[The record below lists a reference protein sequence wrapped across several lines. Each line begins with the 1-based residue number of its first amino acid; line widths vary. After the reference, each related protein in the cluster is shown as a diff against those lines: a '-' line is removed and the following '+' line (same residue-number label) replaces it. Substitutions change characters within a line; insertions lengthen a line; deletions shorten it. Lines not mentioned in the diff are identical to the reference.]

1 MIKNIG
7 LQHLKKA
14 TIENFASDFGIR
26 IRRLVNPLLRRVL
39 KVCAKRKIIV
49 EEYPTL
55 SPNKPYIFASTHS
68 FDEDVISNL
77 VAIDRNAWI
86 LFGTT
91 NQLEY
96 NRQVYAAWLN
106 GLIYIDRCNTESR
119 RSSVEKMERILRS
132 GSSILMFPEGGY
144 NNSENLL
151 VQKLFAG
158 AYTVARDT
166 DTPVIPVAV
175 FNEYNTDTVYIY
187 AEKPLNLGKLEKGA
201 ALQTLR
207 DEMGTLTYRAIEEHT
222 APLKRGELKGD
233 LHMQYME
240 ERRKVYY
247 DVSWLKDVWD
257 EELTVYKDKI
267 IPAPEDMRKFID
279 TVEIKPANAH
289 ILAPILVEREIDKK
303 YDFKAYMHKTFKEN
317 IL

>member
-1 MIKNIG
+1 MK
-7 LQHLKKA
+7 
-14 TIENFASDFGIR
+14 TVTVENFTSDFGIR
-26 IRRLVNPLLRRVL
+26 IRRLVNSLLRRVL
-39 KVCAKRKIIV
+39 KVCAKRKLIV

-55 SPNKPYIFASTHS
+55 PPNKPYIFASTHS

-106 GLIYIDRCNTESR
+106 GLIYIDRCDTESR

-132 GSSILMFPEGGY
+132 GSSVLMFPEGGY

-166 DTPVIPVAV
+166 NTPVIPVAV
-175 FNEYNTDTVYIY
+175 FNEYNADTVYIY
-187 AEKPLNLGKLEKGA
+187 AGKPLDLGKLEKNE
-201 ALQTLR
+201 ALQKLR
-207 DEMGTLTYRAIEEHT
+207 DEMGALTYRAIERHT
-222 APLKRGELKGD
+222 TPLKRDELKGD
-233 LHMQYME
+233 LRMRYME

-247 DVSWLKDVWD
+247 DVSWSKDVWD
-257 EELTVYKDKI
+257 EEITVYKDKI
-267 IPAPEDMRKFID
+267 TPDPEDMRKFID
-279 TVEIKPANAH
+279 TVEITPTNAH
-289 ILAPILVEREIDKK
+289 ILAPILVEHEIDKK
-303 YDFKAYMHKTFKEN
+303 YDFKAYMHRTFKAN